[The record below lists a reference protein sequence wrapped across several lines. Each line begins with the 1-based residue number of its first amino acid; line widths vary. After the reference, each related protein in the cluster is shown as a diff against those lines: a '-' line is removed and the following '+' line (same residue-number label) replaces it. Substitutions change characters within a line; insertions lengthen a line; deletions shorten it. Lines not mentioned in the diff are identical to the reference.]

1 MKRVLMSLSVVVF
14 AGMLSACAGVGGY
27 TQPAGMTPTAWIF
40 METTSGGILHDNGAT
55 PTKVGKACGTS
66 IMGIVAT
73 GDTSVE
79 AAMNQGGIKKAVY
92 TEQYLKNI
100 MGFFVEVC
108 TIVKG
113 N

>member
-1 MKRVLMSLSVVVF
+1 MKRMLLSVGVLAF
-14 AGMLSACAGVGGY
+14 AAMATGCAGVGGY
-27 TQPAGMTPTAWIF
+27 TQPAGITPTAWIF
-40 METTSGGILHDNGAT
+40 SETTSGGILHDNGVA

-79 AAMNQGGIKKAVY
+79 TAMNQGGIKKAVY
-92 TEQYLKNI
+92 TEQYIKNI

>member
-1 MKRVLMSLSVVVF
+1 MLLSVGVVAF
-14 AGMLSACAGVGGY
+14 AAMATGCSGVGGY
-27 TQPAGMTPTAWIF
+27 TQPSGMTPTAWIF
-40 METTSGGILHDNGAT
+40 METTSGGILHENGVT

-66 IMGIVAT
+66 ILGVVAT
-73 GDTSVE
+73 GDTTVE

-92 TEQYLKNI
+92 TEQYIKSI